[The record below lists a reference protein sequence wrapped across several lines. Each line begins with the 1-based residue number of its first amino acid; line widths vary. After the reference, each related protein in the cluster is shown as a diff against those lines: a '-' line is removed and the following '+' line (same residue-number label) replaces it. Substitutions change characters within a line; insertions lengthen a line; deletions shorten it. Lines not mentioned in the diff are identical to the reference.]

1 MQTLPDIA
9 IIVPNYN
16 TRELLRQCLASIYEH
31 TRHIEFEVICI
42 DDNSPDGSADMVAKD
57 FPQVTLVRNTVGQ
70 MYAKNNNMGMRMSRA
85 RYACLLN
92 SDTRLIANAF
102 QALVE
107 FMDLHPDAAACTP
120 KLLNPD
126 GSIQI
131 CVRRFADLGTLILQG
146 LNLHKL
152 FPKGSVATKYYAADF
167 DHSYEQ
173 VIEAL
178 GTTAFVIRRS
188 TWEQAGM
195 LDERFPLY
203 QVDLAYCY
211 MLKTKGYK
219 VYYTPCA
226 EIIHYG
232 SQSVNQRAIAGIRM
246 QHQGFIDFNDHYD
259 YFSSNRFVKFLIR
272 QAVRLRYW
280 LKLAEYYLG
289 KDKRVIKGPGRA
301 VIATTGGDYSAS
313 NPPWSKGRS

>member
-1 MQTLPDIA
+1 MDALLDIT

-31 TRHIEFEVICI
+31 TRGIEFEVICI
-42 DDNSPDGSADMVAKD
+42 DDNSLDGSADMVAKD
-57 FPQVTLVRNTVGQ
+57 FPQVVLVRNTTGK
-70 MYAKNNNMGMRMSRA
+70 MYARNNNLGMEMSRA

-92 SDTRLIANAF
+92 SDTKMIANAF
-102 QALVE
+102 GPLVE
-107 FMDLHPDAAACTP
+107 FMDSHPDAAGCTP
-120 KLLNPD
+120 KILNAD
-126 GSIQI
+126 GSIQF
-131 CVRRFADLGTLILQG
+131 CVRRFAGLGTLILQG

-152 FPKGSVATKYYAADF
+152 FPNGGVATKYYAADF

-173 VIEAL
+173 EIEAL

-188 TWEQAGM
+188 TWERAGM

-211 MLKTKGYK
+211 MLKSKGYK

-232 SQSVNQRAIAGIRM
+232 SQSVNQKAIAGIRM

-259 YFSSNRFVKFLIR
+259 YFSSNRVVKFLLR
-272 QAVRLRYW
+272 QAVLMRYW
-280 LKLAEYYLG
+280 LKLAEYHLG
-289 KDKRVIKGPGRA
+289 NDKRFIKGPGRA
-301 VIATTGGDYSAS
+301 PISTSGANHPAS
-313 NPPWSKGRS
+313 KLPTA